1 MVASRLPRMGQTVG
15 CGSRLGHVMA
25 QVYQETKGNG
35 KKYLDPAMVWT
46 VEDAD
51 KL

>member
-1 MVASRLPRMGQTVG
+1 
-15 CGSRLGHVMA
+15 MA
-25 QVYQETKGNG
+25 QFYQETKGNG
-35 KKYLDPAMVWT
+35 KVYLDPAMVWT